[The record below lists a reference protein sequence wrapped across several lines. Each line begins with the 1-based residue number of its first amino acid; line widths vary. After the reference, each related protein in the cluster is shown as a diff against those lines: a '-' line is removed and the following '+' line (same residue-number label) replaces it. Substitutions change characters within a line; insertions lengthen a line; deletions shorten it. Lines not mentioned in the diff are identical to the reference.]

1 MQKMTKE
8 ELTEFVNKVS
18 GEVSGVYTD
27 VSNTGNVNMDKYG
40 CRQYVGK
47 KYGTDSKE
55 LHEHLSGN
63 IISAYGNGKNVIGR
77 IWY

>member
-55 LHEHLSGN
+55 LHEHLSGD

>member
-1 MQKMTKE
+1 MKC
-8 ELTEFVNKVS
+8 
-18 GEVSGVYTD
+18 
-27 VSNTGNVNMDKYG
+27 KYG
-40 CRQYVGK
+40 CRQYAGK

-55 LHEHLSGN
+55 LHEHLSGD